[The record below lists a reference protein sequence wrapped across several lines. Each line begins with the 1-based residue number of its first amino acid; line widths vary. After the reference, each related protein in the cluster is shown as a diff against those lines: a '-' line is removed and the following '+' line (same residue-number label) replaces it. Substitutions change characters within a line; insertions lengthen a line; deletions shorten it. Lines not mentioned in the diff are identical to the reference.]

1 VGVFATVKFSKKWGC
16 STFNIACGRGFSDNN
31 EPTFQLAPSIRQ
43 LVDCQFCL
51 FGPMTIPHALARIL
65 LEARTMEQI
74 DSAPLW
80 VSIQPGPWS
89 RAGSVILNFHAEIS
103 PALCSTQ
110 MGCSLRLR
118 HPRLDASS
126 WKVRRIAVVR

>member
-1 VGVFATVKFSKKWGC
+1 
-16 STFNIACGRGFSDNN
+16 
-31 EPTFQLAPSIRQ
+31 
-43 LVDCQFCL
+43 
-51 FGPMTIPHALARIL
+51 MTIPHALARIS
-65 LEARTMEQI
+65 LEVRTVEQI
-74 DSAPLW
+74 DLAPLR

-103 PALCSTQ
+103 PALCSTH

-118 HPRLDASS
+118 RPNLDASS